1 MIPEPNRT
9 YCVYKHTLPDGRYY
23 IGATYRGAK
32 RWGKDGCH
40 YKSSKTFFPLIQLIG
55 WENIKHEILFS
66 NLSSKEAREK
76 EQELIEAAQK
86 VGLSLNIVNGGYNII
101 SKEQMHEIVGL
112 RRLKLSYP
120 EIAKRYSV
128 HPDTVARICKKK
140 SYLSY
145 FSPEDFEVSVA
156 NFISANK
163 DKYQRRS
170 KLPLTN
176 NNFLPKRVVK
186 KDKNGKI
193 VGRFISISAAARES
207 GVLATSIH
215 NNLKGLSKLCGGY
228 KYEYE

>member
-1 MIPEPNRT
+1 MIPKPNRT

-23 IGATYRGAK
+23 IGATYRGTK

-40 YKSSKTFFPLIQLIG
+40 YKSSKIFFPLIQLIG

-112 RRLKLSYP
+112 RRLKLPYS
-120 EIAKRYSV
+120 EIAKLYGV
-128 HPDTVARICKKK
+128 HPDTVARICKRKN
-140 SYLSY
+140 YLSY
-145 FSPEDFEVSVA
+145 FSPTDFESAVTD
-156 NFISANK
+156 FMLANK
-163 DKYQRRS
+163 DNYQRIS
-170 KLPLTN
+170 KLPTTH
-176 NNFLPKRVVK
+176 NNFLPKPIVK
-186 KDKNGKI
+186 KDKNEEV
-193 VGRFISISAAARES
+193 VGRYESISEAARENN
-207 GVLATSIH
+207 VLATSIH
-215 NNLKGLSKLCGGY
+215 NNLKGRSKYCGGY